1 RKDRFS
7 ELRKSK
13 LMPQGDGPFK
23 ILEKINGNA
32 YKLQL
37 PPNFGVSPTFNVAD
51 LTLYMGEEDELE
63 SRTTPLQEGEEDE
76 DITSMHR
83 TEAPPI
89 VIQGP
94 ITKARARQL
103 HLLVSSFL
111 STGVYSFEDGM
122 LPNNCID
129 YIILRN
135 FGDEH
140 EGLGNQVETAATVTA
155 AATATAATAVAAT
168 ATVATT
174 TSTTATTAMTATAM
188 MKMPFESKSNWRPN
202 SSQIRSPQP
211 PGAGSTKTDVPT
223 TYGLRFW

>member
-51 LTLYMGEEDELE
+51 LTPYMGEEDELE
-63 SRTTPLQEGEEDE
+63 SRTTPLQEGENDE
-76 DITSMHR
+76 DITSIHR
-83 TEAPPI
+83 TKTPPI

-94 ITKARARQL
+94 ITRAPARQL
-103 HLLVSSFL
+103 HQLVSSFL

-122 LPNNCID
+122 LPNNSVD

-140 EGLGNQVETAATVTA
+140 AGLGNQVETATA
-155 AATATAATAVAAT
+155 AA
-168 ATVATT
+168 ATT
-174 TSTTATTAMTATAM
+174 MSTTAMTATMVTTAMTATAM
-188 MKMPFESKSNWRPN
+188 MKMPFES
-202 SSQIRSPQP
+202 
-211 PGAGSTKTDVPT
+211 
-223 TYGLRFW
+223 